1 MATKFL
7 DEQRTALLWSKT
19 KEYVNNQVSGLRAD
33 VQSAAD
39 ELSAALGDPVDDPT
53 TEGGEQ
59 YG

>member
-39 ELSAALGDPVDDPT
+39 ELSAALGDPVNDPVT
-53 TEGGEQ
+53 GGGE
-59 YG
+59 